1 VQAQIA
7 GLDLDDDERDDM
19 TPLLMLIALL
29 RARGQRVE
37 DLRDDEFAG
46 EGMDRVRQQVL
57 AQLRRLAHGA
67 RLPVV
72 EASALCSARR
82 HKPHLHP
89 WRARHCGRACSG
101 ASPDEVHTAVGLLP
115 SASSRDFTP
124 AHEHMGHCSHAWRR
138 AGQYPRPK

>member
-1 VQAQIA
+1 MQAQIA
-7 GLDLDDDERDDM
+7 GLDRDDDERDDM
-19 TPLLMLIALL
+19 TPLLILIALL

-37 DLRDDEFAG
+37 DLGDDEFAG
-46 EGMDRVRQQVL
+46 EGMDR
-57 AQLRRLAHGA
+57 
-67 RLPVV
+67 
-72 EASALCSARR
+72 
-82 HKPHLHP
+82 HLHP

-101 ASPDEVHTAVGLLP
+101 ASPDEVHAAVGLLP